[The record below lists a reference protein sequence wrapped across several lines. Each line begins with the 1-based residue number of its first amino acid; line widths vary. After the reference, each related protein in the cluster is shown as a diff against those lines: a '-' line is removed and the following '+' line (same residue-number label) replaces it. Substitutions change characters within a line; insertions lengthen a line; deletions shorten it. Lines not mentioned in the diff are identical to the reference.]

1 MNNQCINF
9 RKRTKT
15 VNKKRTIYLYCTK
28 NKKEITFEDCKGCL
42 YKEYKK
48 CTKTVKKS
56 GLEWKKAQKSP
67 VYCANL
73 NKNSRKTAENS
84 RKLQSSAK
92 MKQKSSKLAKLERER
107 FSLFTD
113 NKDKCMFCNSTYQLT
128 WHEIFRGRNRQN
140 SMRYGLC
147 LRMCLRCHELKQEDK
162 QFNDEWKQKGQVVFQ
177 QTYPN
182 LVFENIFRENYL
194 K

>member
-9 RKRTKT
+9 RQRTKT
-15 VNKKRTIYLYCTK
+15 KDKKRTVYFYCAK
-28 NKKEITFEDCKGCL
+28 QRKEITFDDCRGCP

-48 CTKTVKKS
+48 CTKIVKMR
-56 GLEWKKAQKSP
+56 QK
-67 VYCANL
+67 N
-73 NKNSRKTAENS
+73 
-84 RKLQSSAK
+84 
-92 MKQKSSKLAKLERER
+92 SKLAKLEQNR

-113 NKDKCMFCNSTYQLT
+113 DKNKCMFCNSTYQLT
-128 WHEIFRGRNRQN
+128 WHEIYCGRNRQN
-140 SMRYGLC
+140 SMRFGLC
-147 LRMCLRCHELKQEDK
+147 LRMCLRCHELKQEDR
-162 QFNDEWKQKGQVVFQ
+162 QFNEEWKQKGQAVFQ